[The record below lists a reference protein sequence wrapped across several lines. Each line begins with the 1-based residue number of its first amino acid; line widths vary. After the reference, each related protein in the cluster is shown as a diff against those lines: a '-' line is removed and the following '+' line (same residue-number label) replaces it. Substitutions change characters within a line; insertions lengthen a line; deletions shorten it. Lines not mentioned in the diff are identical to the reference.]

1 MDCFKNYLSMCNNSY
16 NLAVLDNLVQ
26 VIFYGFTAKIILP
39 LLGSFCK
46 CLLFALVPVEK

>member
-1 MDCFKNYLSMCNNSY
+1 MSNNSY
-16 NLAVLDNLVQ
+16 NFTVLYDFIQ

-39 LLGSFCK
+39 FLGSFCK